1 MASSSFPS
9 SPRRPGQ
16 GPDAS
21 LGTFPDHWRR
31 WRDPLDPRYFR
42 TGDKKSTDA
51 LYRTKQTMKA
61 EKLLAKLNEL
71 RHEAE
76 GDETDIEWLTLHHA
90 FCFISYKMG
99 EFQKYLDEV
108 AKGDE

>member
-1 MASSSFPS
+1 MPVHPA
-9 SPRRPGQ
+9 
-16 GPDAS
+16 
-21 LGTFPDHWRR
+21 GT
-31 WRDPLDPRYFR
+31 LK
-42 TGDKKSTDA
+42 GLSG
-51 LYRTKQTMKA
+51 MKA
-61 EKLLAKLNEL
+61 ERILAKLNEL

-108 AKGDE
+108 IKDEE